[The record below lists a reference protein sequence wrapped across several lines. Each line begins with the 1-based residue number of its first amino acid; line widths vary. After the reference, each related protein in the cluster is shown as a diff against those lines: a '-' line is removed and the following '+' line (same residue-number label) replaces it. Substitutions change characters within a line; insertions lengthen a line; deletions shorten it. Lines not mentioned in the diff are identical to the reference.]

1 MIHHF
6 YQQGFSPRVV
16 QEGTTH
22 YTVLGLVAAGLGCA
36 IVPASAVGR
45 LPTGVKL
52 IAVSDLDIRMQINLV
67 WRKDNASPLIQRF
80 AKILI

>member
-1 MIHHF
+1 
-6 YQQGFSPRVV
+6 
-16 QEGTTH
+16 
-22 YTVLGLVAAGLGCA
+22 
-36 IVPASAVGR
+36 
-45 LPTGVKL
+45 L